1 MKKFHYSLQKILDLR
16 GFELKQAEME
26 LGKVNAQIAH
36 FQNQLK
42 TIAEQKFSA
51 QKEMDSS
58 HDISFFGQGHNY
70 MVFLE
75 QKKDLCLQNIA
86 ALQIEAE
93 KRKDVVRKAMQKEK
107 VLEHLKEAKFKNWKA
122 ECLKAEELVTDDVV
136 TAKYN
141 NRTSSV

>member
-16 GFELKQAEME
+16 EFELKQAEME

-42 TIAEQKFSA
+42 TIAEQKFLA

-58 HDISFFGQGHNY
+58 QDISFFGQGHNY

-93 KRKDVVRKAMQKEK
+93 KHQHR
-107 VLEHLKEAKFKNWKA
+107 
-122 ECLKAEELVTDDVV
+122 
-136 TAKYN
+136 
-141 NRTSSV
+141 

>member
-1 MKKFHYSLQKILDLR
+1 MKKFRYSLQKILDLR
-16 GFELKQAEME
+16 EFELKQAEME
-26 LGKVNAQIAH
+26 LGKVNAQIAQ

-42 TIAEQKFSA
+42 SIAEQRFST
-51 QKEMDSS
+51 QKEIDSS

-70 MVFLE
+70 MLFLE
-75 QKKDLCLQNIA
+75 QKKDYCLQCIA
-86 ALQIEAE
+86 ELQVEAE

-107 VLEHLKEAKFKNWKA
+107 VLEHLKESKIKTWKA
-122 ECLKAEELVTDDVV
+122 DCLKAEELVTDDVV

>member
-16 GFELKQAEME
+16 EFELKQAEME

-42 TIAEQKFSA
+42 TIASKRLLA
-51 QKEMDSS
+51 QNAIDSS
-58 HDISFFGQGHNY
+58 HDILFFGQAHDY
-70 MVFLE
+70 MLFLE
-75 QKKDLCLQNIA
+75 QQKESCLQSIA

-107 VLEHLKEAKFKNWKA
+107 VLEHLKESKI
-122 ECLKAEELVTDDVV
+122 
-136 TAKYN
+136 
-141 NRTSSV
+141 